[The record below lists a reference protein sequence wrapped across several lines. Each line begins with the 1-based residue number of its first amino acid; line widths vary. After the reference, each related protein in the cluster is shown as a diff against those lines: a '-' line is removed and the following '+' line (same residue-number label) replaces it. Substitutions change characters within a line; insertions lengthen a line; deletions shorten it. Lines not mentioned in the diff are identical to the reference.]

1 MAAATI
7 SVPVSA
13 PKAVNPWLLATTVP
27 LAAFM
32 ELLDTTIVN
41 VAVEHI
47 GGGLSSSTDEATYVL
62 TSYLVA
68 NVIVLP
74 LSGYLTGLLGRKN
87 YYLWSVAIFTIASAL
102 CGFAPSLGVLV
113 LFRILQGLGGGG
125 LQPLSQ
131 AILMDAF
138 PPERRSTAQAVFS
151 VTAVIAP
158 ALGPTVGGFLT
169 DNYSWRWIFLV
180 NIPIGILAFVL
191 NSRLIQD
198 PPHIAR
204 FTLGEKKFDYQ
215 GLSLL
220 AICLGSMQVVL
231 DRGQIDDWF
240 GSNFITTFTVF
251 AVVALIAFIWCE
263 LKHEHPVVDLRLLKN
278 TNFTLSVTAM
288 FIMGFVFYAANYM
301 QPLFCQQ
308 MLGWTATWA
317 GLALSPG
324 AIVFI
329 AMMPVMPKLIRS
341 ITPRYMVLIGFIV
354 HGLACLVMAGW
365 YLQYPF
371 YRVLG
376 TRIFEIVGLAWLMVP
391 INVMAFG
398 FLSKEK
404 ITSGS
409 GLLSLARNF
418 GASCGVS
425 LAATV
430 LARRSQVHQNM
441 LVSHLTPGDESYRIA
456 LSQGAQALFHHGMS
470 FADAAKAAVALVG
483 KELERQATML
493 SYMDAF
499 WLLAIGSFL
508 AAPLPLLIRK
518 PKAAPSAAEIKKAAD
533 AE

>member
-1 MAAATI
+1 MTAKTLTFPAD
-7 SVPVSA
+7 V
-13 PKAVNPWLLATTVP
+13 PKAANPWVLAMTVP

-74 LSGYLTGLLGRKN
+74 LTGYLTGLLGRKK

-102 CGFAPSLGVLV
+102 CGFAPSLGMLV
-113 LFRILQGLGGGG
+113 FFRILQGLGGGG

-138 PPERRSTAQAVFS
+138 PAEKRSTAQAVFS

-158 ALGPTVGGFLT
+158 ALGPVVGGLLT
-169 DNYSWRWIFLV
+169 DNYSWRWVFLV
-180 NIPIGILAFVL
+180 NIPIGILAFIL

-204 FTLGEKKFDYQ
+204 FSLAERRFDYQ

-220 AICLGSMQVVL
+220 ALCLGSMQIVL

-240 GSNFITTFTVF
+240 GSYFIVIF
-251 AVVALIAFIWCE
+251 AVLAVICLAAFIGWE
-263 LKHEHPVVDLRLLKN
+263 LKHEHPVVDLRLLEN
-278 TNFTLSVTAM
+278 INFSLSMTAM
-288 FIMGFVFYAANYM
+288 FVMGLVFYAANYL

-317 GLALSPG
+317 GLALSPS

-329 AMMPVMPKLIRS
+329 AHMPIMPRLIRA
-341 ITPRYMVLIGFIV
+341 ITPRYMVVVGFIV
-354 HGLACLVMAGW
+354 HGLACLLMVHW
-365 YLQYPF
+365 YLEYP
-371 YRVLG
+371 YSRILE
-376 TRIFEIVGLAWLMVP
+376 TRLFEIVGLAWLMVP
-391 INVMAFG
+391 INVMTFG
-398 FLSKEK
+398 FLPKEK

-425 LAATV
+425 MAATL

-441 LVSHLTPGDESYRIA
+441 LIAHLTAGDENYRHA
-456 LSQGAQALFHHGMS
+456 LSQAAHVLFLHGRS
-470 FADAAKAAVALVG
+470 FADATTAATALVG
-483 KELERQATML
+483 SEMQRQAMML
-493 SYMDAF
+493 SYIDTF

-508 AAPLPLLIRK
+508 AAPLSLFIRR
-518 PKAAPSAAEIKKAAD
+518 PANAPARVQIKEAPHV
-533 AE
+533 E

>member
-1 MAAATI
+1 MTT
-7 SVPVSA
+7 STLPVPISA

-47 GGGLSSSTDEATYVL
+47 GGGLSSSSDEATYVL

-102 CGFAPSLGVLV
+102 CGFAPSLGL
-113 LFRILQGLGGGG
+113 LIAFRVLQGLGGGG

-131 AILMDAF
+131 AILTDAF

-151 VTAVIAP
+151 VTATVAP
-158 ALGPTVGGFLT
+158 ALGPVAGGWLT
-169 DNYSWRWIFLV
+169 DNYSWRWVFLV
-180 NIPIGILAFVL
+180 NIPIGIVAFIL

-204 FTLGEKKFDYQ
+204 FTLAEKQFDYQ
-215 GLSLL
+215 GLAFL

-240 GSNFITTFTVF
+240 GSNFIVTFAISAAITLV
-251 AVVALIAFIWCE
+251 AFIWWE
-263 LKHEHPVVDLRLLKN
+263 LKHEHPIVELRLLGN
-278 TNFTLSVTAM
+278 GNFTFSLLAM
-288 FIMGFVFYAANYM
+288 FMMGLLFFAANYL

-317 GLALSPG
+317 GLALSPS
-324 AIVFI
+324 AIIFI
-329 AMMPVMPKLIRS
+329 AHMPIMPRLIRTL
-341 ITPRYMVLIGFIV
+341 TPRYMVLIGFIV
-354 HGLACLVMAGW
+354 HGVACLAMVGW
-365 YLQYPF
+365 YLECPYSHI
-371 YRVLG
+371 LG
-376 TRIFEIVGLAWLMVP
+376 TRLLEIVGLAWLMVP
-391 INVMAFG
+391 INVMSFG
-398 FLSKEK
+398 FLPREK

-425 LAATV
+425 LSATL
-430 LARRSQVHQNM
+430 LARRSQVHQDM
-441 LVSHLTPGDESYRIA
+441 LVAHVTPEDINRGSA
-456 LSQGAQALFHHGMS
+456 LAQSTQFLLHHGMS
-470 FADAAKAAVALVG
+470 FADASRVAVALIG
-483 KELERQATML
+483 RELERQSMML
-493 SYMDAF
+493 SYVDTF

-508 AAPLPLLIRK
+508 AAPLALLIRK
-518 PKAAPSAAEIKKAAD
+518 PKVAPSAAEIEEASH